1 MLKFI
6 KDFNPLIGKRKASFF
21 IIIILS
27 FLPLSQDV
35 YPGNEKNPA
44 IVTVVVA
51 QINGEAS
58 SEGIEELIP
67 IKEGEPVSLKK
78 INNAIKQIY
87 RSGLFS
93 DVQVLKQGEERV
105 RLTFLLTKKIFINK
119 INIESNGE
127 ASFSK
132 FKKELYSL
140 HEGDAFSEDKIRK
153 AVEELKEKLSRE
165 GYFQPQIQTSVQTD
179 SKTSQMDILFVIQSI
194 KRFEVGQIYFT
205 GNVLLPEFWLKE
217 EMATR
222 KGKEFIPSVLEK
234 DIDRIKEFY
243 RSLGY
248 QRAEVKV
255 NEESFD
261 EREGTVVLGLKI
273 DPGEKIEIEVK
284 GAEIPLDLLKPIW
297 EARIFEEWGL
307 DEGEA
312 KIINYL
318 RKRNYIFASVISSI
332 EKDENRIRVI
342 HNVSPGEKYKTQ
354 DISFDGLEYFT
365 QSQIKDELLIS
376 ENFLFIREIDGSR
389 LFELP
394 REIEF
399 LYKINGFSDTRV
411 ELNFKITGNAV
422 RPVYF
427 IDEGKQEVI
436 ESISVEGS
444 GLFSQERLLGE
455 LSSFQGGPFFQPSIQ
470 KDIEKLE
477 NFYLNQGVRGTKV
490 RAGIQR
496 NGDDLFSVT
505 FRINEGKKVKIENI
519 IITGNEVTRKGII
532 LRELLVKEND
542 YALYESI
549 RETKRRLERLG
560 VFTEVKIEEILISPD
575 KENLLINLKE
585 GERNYA
591 SLGMGMETMNEP
603 RSFAVWNNAI
613 RPRGTAEFIRSNIFG
628 SAAQVSVVGQIS
640 KKERRG
646 VISWE
651 QPYLFGFPL
660 QSFLNG
666 WWEREERRSYT
677 FERQGL
683 SFSTIKSLSEKENM
697 IFVGTLRMAR
707 TTLLE
712 LYISESE
719 VDRQHFPF
727 SATSVSG
734 SFIWERRDDPFN
746 PVKGHFLSTTL
757 EWAYPVFNAESDYL
771 RIFSKYQH
779 YVPVFPSIT
788 FSSTVRLGL
797 GKGRMPIHE
806 RFFGGGSNSFRGVEF
821 DELGPKDPNFFSPIG
836 GKALLLFNFELAF
849 PFLTRFENLLA
860 SVFYDKGN
868 VYSKRRQVSWGSL
881 QDAVGFGLRY
891 RTPLGPV
898 RFELSWNLD
907 APKGERAPLLF
918 ITIGNVF

>member
-6 KDFNPLIGKRKASFF
+6 KDFNPLKGKRKASFF

-27 FLPLSQDV
+27 FLLLSQDV
-35 YPGNEKNPA
+35 YPGSEENPA
-44 IVTVVVA
+44 IVIGVVA
-51 QINGEAS
+51 QINGEES

-78 INNAIKQIY
+78 INSAIKQIY
-87 RSGLFS
+87 KSGLFS
-93 DVQVLKQGEERV
+93 DVQVLKQGEERI

-119 INIESNGE
+119 VNIESNGGR
-127 ASFSK
+127 SFSK
-132 FKKELYSL
+132 LKKELYSL
-140 HEGDAFSEDKIRK
+140 HDGDAFSEDKVRK

-165 GYFQPQIQTSVQTD
+165 GYFHPQIQTSVQTD
-179 SKTSQMDILFVIQSI
+179 SKTSQMDISFVIQSI
-194 KRFEVGQIYFT
+194 KRFEVGQIYFI

-217 EMATR
+217 EMGTR
-222 KGKEFIPSVLEK
+222 KGKKFVPSILDR
-234 DIDRIKEFY
+234 DIGKIKEFY
-243 RSLGY
+243 LSLGY
-248 QRAEVKV
+248 QRAEIKVK
-255 NEESFD
+255 EESFD
-261 EREGTVVLGLKI
+261 EREGTVVLGLEI
-273 DPGEKIEIEVK
+273 DPGEKIEIEVT
-284 GAEIPLDLLKPIW
+284 GAEVPLDLLKPIW

-312 KIINYL
+312 KIITYL
-318 RKRNYIFASVISSI
+318 RKKNYIFASVISSI
-332 EKDENRIRVI
+332 EKDENRIRVM

-354 DISFDGLEYFT
+354 KISFDGLEYFT
-365 QSQIKDELLIS
+365 PSQIKDELLIS
-376 ENFLFIREIDGSR
+376 EDFLFIRKIDGSR

-411 ELNFKITGNAV
+411 ELNFKIAGNEV

-427 IDEGKQEVI
+427 IEEGKQEVI
-436 ESISVEGS
+436 ENISVEGFR
-444 GLFSQERLLGE
+444 LFSQERLLGE

-470 KDIEKLE
+470 KDIENLE
-477 NFYLNQGVRGTKV
+477 IFYLNQGVRGTKI
-490 RAGIQR
+490 RAEVQS

-532 LRELLVKEND
+532 LRELLVKESD

-575 KENLLINLKE
+575 KENLLINLRE

-613 RPRGTAEFIRSNIFG
+613 RPRGTAEYIRSNIFG
-628 SAAQVSVVGQIS
+628 STAQVSVVGQIS
-640 KKERRG
+640 MKERRG

-651 QPYLFGFPL
+651 QPYFLGFPL
-660 QSFLNG
+660 QTFLNG
-666 WWEREERRSYT
+666 WWEREERKSYT

-746 PVKGHFLSTTL
+746 PVKGHFLSTAL

-771 RIFSKYQH
+771 RVFSKYQH
-779 YVPVFPSIT
+779 YVSLFPSIT
-788 FSSTVRLGL
+788 LSSTVRLGL

-821 DELGPKDPNFFSPIG
+821 DELGPKDPNFFSPVG

-860 SVFYDKGN
+860 SVFFDKGN
-868 VYSKRRQVSWGSL
+868 VYSKRRQVSWSSL

-898 RFELSWNLD
+898 RFELAWNLD
-907 APKGERAPLLF
+907 APKGEKAPLFF